1 LVNVRN
7 ELTSFVE
14 DVEGEVFISGREDV
28 LLVVM
33 EKVLR
38 LKIIIGDKEI
48 YIEIGRGSLY

>member
-1 LVNVRN
+1 MVNVRN

-33 EKVLR
+33 ERVLR

-48 YIEIGRGSLY
+48 FIETERGSLY